1 MPATVE
7 TIQRIKAIL
16 RSSVKLDEEAVL
28 ADDMPLMGGEYD
40 LDSLDVLL
48 LITNIEKDFGVQI
61 RDGTMD
67 RSAFKS
73 LRTLADFVETLRPV
87 Q

>member
-16 RSSVKLDEEAVL
+16 RSSVKLDEDTVL

-40 LDSLDVLL
+40 LDSLDILL

-61 RDGTMD
+61 REGTMD
-67 RSAFKS
+67 RGAFKT
-73 LRTLADFVETLRPV
+73 LRSLADFVETLRPIL
-87 Q
+87 